1 MTNRRAAAVHEAG
14 HAVAASAL
22 GLRVQSLSLN
32 DEDDWAG
39 HTNIGG
45 MEHLP
50 IVDQVAICWAGT
62 VAERLL
68 NCEKRPYANLHDLD
82 RISGLLKEYAK
93 QEGYTIRMSGLDR
106 AGRVLQ
112 KHLSQLSRVAS
123 RLAATGHITA
133 DEFESLI
140 STVRRGVITKAHE

>member
-1 MTNRRAAAVHEAG
+1 MTNRRTAAVHEAG

-22 GLRVQSLSLN
+22 GLAVESLSLD
-32 DEDDWAG
+32 DEDG

-45 MEHLP
+45 TEHLS

-82 RISGLLKEYAK
+82 RISKLLKGYAK
-93 QEGYTIRMSGLDR
+93 QEEYAIRMSGLDR
-106 AGRVLQ
+106 AGHVLQ

-123 RLAATGHITA
+123 RLAATGHVAA
-133 DEFESLI
+133 DEFKSLM
-140 STVRRGVITKAHE
+140 SR